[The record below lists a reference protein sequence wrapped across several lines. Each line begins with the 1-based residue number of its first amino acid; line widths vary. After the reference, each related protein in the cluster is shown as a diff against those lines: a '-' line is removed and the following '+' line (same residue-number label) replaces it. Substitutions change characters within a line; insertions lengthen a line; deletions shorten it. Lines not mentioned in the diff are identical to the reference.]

1 MKISEVARALGCSVR
16 TIRHYH
22 QRGVVP
28 EPERKANGYRDY
40 SLADLAALVK
50 VRQLAVAGIPL
61 KSLTGEPEDALYD
74 AALKEIERRVANLE
88 EQRAR
93 LIRLRN
99 NPPGPAPHGLMVLM
113 KEVLAESGL
122 SEVEIAQEVDAWELM
137 AYSGVATAQTWR
149 VLETNLSSPQCV
161 SRIRAQHQ
169 RWKQL
174 GETEPGP
181 ECDEL
186 AEQWFKSYNE
196 GVMNGVFATL
206 RPGYLELQPRDIS
219 ARKGQL
225 VALELVRR

>member
-1 MKISEVARALGCSVR
+1 MRISEAARALGCSVR

-22 QRGVVP
+22 QQGVVP

-50 VRQLAVAGIPL
+50 VRQLVVAGIPL
-61 KSLTGEPEDALYD
+61 KSLTGEPGDTFYD
-74 AALKEIERRVANLE
+74 AALAEIERRVANLE
-88 EQRAR
+88 EQRVR
-93 LIRLRN
+93 LIRLRE
-99 NPPGPAPHGLMVLM
+99 NPPGPAPHELMVLM

-122 SEVEIAQEVDAWELM
+122 SGAEIAQEVDAWSLM
-137 AYSGVATAQTWR
+137 AYSGVATAQTWH
-149 VLETNLSSPQCV
+149 VLETNLNSPQCI
-161 SRIRAQHQ
+161 SRIQRQHQ
-169 RWKQL
+169 LWKRL

-186 AEQWFKSYNE
+186 AEQWLMSYNE

-206 RPGYLELQPRDIS
+206 RPGYLELQPRDVS

>member
-1 MKISEVARALGCSVR
+1 MRISEAARALDCSVL

-22 QRGVVP
+22 QQGVVP

-50 VRQLAVAGIPL
+50 VRQMVLAGVPI
-61 KSLTGEPEDALYD
+61 KSLIGDPEDALYD
-74 AALKEIERRVANLE
+74 VALTEIEQRIADLE

-93 LIRLRN
+93 LVRLRE
-99 NPPGPAPHGLMVLM
+99 NPPGSAPHELMVLM

-122 SEVEIAQEVDAWELM
+122 SEAEIAQEVDAWNLM
-137 AYSGVATAQTWR
+137 AYSGVATAQTWH
-149 VLETNLSSPQCV
+149 VLKTNLNSPQCI
-161 SRIRAQHQ
+161 SKIQRQHQ
-169 RWKQL
+169 LWKRL

-186 AEQWFKSYNE
+186 AERWFKSYNE
-196 GVMNGVFATL
+196 GVMNGIFATL